1 MSKWAMYHMVLYSI
15 VYFLCVK
22 YMSLSYLRPLQSQHR
37 SCGQNFYY
45 YFFYRINS
53 IHPPTH
59 SRVAPH
65 LYPSSKLNSYSI
77 DSSSPLVSSFLTL
90 SFSRIGTFKDGARK
104 YSWEGYCKRKN
115 KKNKLSANVN
125 KHKKIKRNKACGPT

>member
-1 MSKWAMYHMVLYSI
+1 MYHMVLYSI
-15 VYFLCVK
+15 LYFLCVK
-22 YMSLSYLRPLQSQHR
+22 YMSLSYLRRLQSQYR

-45 YFFYRINS
+45 YFFYRINP

-59 SRVAPH
+59 SKVAPH
-65 LYPSSKLNSYSI
+65 LYPSSKLNSISI

-90 SFSRIGTFKDGARK
+90 SFLRTGTFKDEARK

-125 KHKKIKRNKACGPT
+125 KHKKIKRNKACGADLDAC